1 MPSFVLSVE
10 DKEGRKTKRHDDPA
24 GGGGGGGEGGRCSVH
39 NCTRLFCTYTSP
51 PSRWPISTSPHV
63 HQQPLCVAGQSRARR
78 AHTTPAAAHVR
89 RLAFPRPAFSGYAC
103 GQYGGGKRRAVGLRL
118 WKEPPK
124 DSARLPVRQPF
135 SRWPR
140 RKTRPA
146 SLFWP
151 DAGRNHAS
159 VTMEKVIIP
168 S

>member
-24 GGGGGGGEGGRCSVH
+24 GGRGGGRCSVH

-51 PSRWPISTSPHV
+51 PAVGPSLRRSPHV